1 VCGWLASAGGVVSA
15 GRRVGIVEACGDPE
29 LFNLRLHRRQ
39 VELLEGLER
48 TPNAAWACG
57 RRGGKTML
65 ASVVCLYDLLFRPDL
80 DKLVRRGE
88 VRHSVAIATN
98 AEQSR
103 VLIRSARL
111 IVDGSPLLRGLLRS
125 DTADE
130 LVFERDG
137 VVTALRAMPCSSRGI
152 RGYAVSTG
160 VMDEAHH
167 FVTSD
172 DGNAAA
178 AQVYRALRP
187 ATAQFGHAGR
197 MLVISSPMGSVGWF
211 AEQWAKADSGLLA
224 GWGAAQAS
232 TAELNPSIPA
242 DFLEDLERDEPDTFG
257 SEYLALFESNGS
269 SFLDMSRFEP
279 DVGLDIAEPG
289 AAVRWTA
296 GLDPALTSDAFGLAL
311 VGSAEDGRIVVG
323 PVEAIQPE
331 RKRGWTFERK
341 RAATDRVLAR
351 VAELCREYRADAVTD
366 QHESQA
372 VTARLRDHG
381 VSAVV
386 RGMTREVKLAA
397 FRELRDRLYDGSL
410 VLPRHASLLDELAR
424 VQLKIEQGGAKIILP
439 RSSRGHCDMAQA
451 LALAVYERRFTAP
464 ASKPTPRSRGD
475 RPISAG
481 LRHEQF

>member
-1 VCGWLASAGGVVSA
+1 MSA
-15 GRRVGIVEACGDPE
+15 GRRVGLVAACDDQR
-29 LFNLRLHRRQ
+29 LFGIRLHPKQR
-39 VELLEGLER
+39 ELLEGLEH
-48 TPNAAWACG
+48 TPNAVWACG

-65 ASVVCLYDLLFRPDL
+65 ASIVCLYDALFRPDL
-80 DKLVRRGE
+80 DGLVRPGE
-88 VRHSVAIATN
+88 VRHSIAIATN

-103 VLIRSARL
+103 VLIRSAKL
-111 IVDGSPLLRGLLRS
+111 IVDGSPLLRPLLRS

-130 LVFERDG
+130 LVFDCDG

-152 RGYAVSTG
+152 RGYPVSTG
-160 VMDEAHH
+160 VMDEAA
-167 FVTSD
+167 FYVTTE

-197 MLVISSPMGSVGWF
+197 MLVISSPMGSTGWF
-211 AEQWAKADSGLLA
+211 AEQWAKADRGGLA
-224 GWGAAQAS
+224 GWEAAQVS
-232 TAELNPSIPA
+232 TAELNPLVPA
-242 DFLEDLERDEPDTFG
+242 DFLADLERDEPDTFG
-257 SEYLALFESNGS
+257 SEYLALFESGGQAFFDLN
-269 SFLDMSRFEP
+269 RFEP
-279 DVGLDIAEPG
+279 DASLDVAEP
-289 AAVRWTA
+289 AAALRWSA

-311 VGSAEDGRIVVG
+311 VGGTADGRIVVG

-351 VAELCREYRADAVTD
+351 VAELCRTYSADAVTD

-372 VTARLRDHG
+372 LTTRLREHG

-410 VLPRHASLLDELAR
+410 VLPRHDSLVDELAR

-464 ASKPTPRSRGD
+464 VGKPTATIRGPR
-475 RPISAG
+475 PYSAG
-481 LRHEQF
+481 LRYEQF